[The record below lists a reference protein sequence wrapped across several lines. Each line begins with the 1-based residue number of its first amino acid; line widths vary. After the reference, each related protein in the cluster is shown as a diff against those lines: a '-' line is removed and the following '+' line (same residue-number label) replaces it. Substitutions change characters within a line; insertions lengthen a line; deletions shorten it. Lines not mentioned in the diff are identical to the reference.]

1 MRFAYPC
8 LTDTDEEGRILVAF
22 PDVPEAGDDGE
33 TFAEALG
40 EAGRSLIVALQYR
53 IKQREPIPE
62 PSRAAKGQRSLPAL
76 AAAKLALYREM
87 QAQGLDD
94 RNPGGQAGRRE
105 RHGNPP
111 SARPRPC
118 FPHPPRRGG
127 ASRPGQGTGGGDP
140 RPGGLGWCGTAF
152 VPTG

>member
-8 LTDTDEEGRILVAF
+8 LTDTDEEGRILVTF

-62 PSRAAKGQRSLPAL
+62 PGRAAKGQRSLALPAL
-76 AAAKLALYREM
+76 AAAKLALNREM
-87 QAQGLDD
+87 QAQGLTTATPAA
-94 RNPGGQAGRRE
+94 RLAGESDTEIRRLLDLG
-105 RHGNPP
+105 H
-111 SARPRPC
+111 
-118 FPHPPRRGG
+118 
-127 ASRPGQGTGGGDP
+127 ASRI
-140 RPGGLGWCGTAF
+140 RHVEAALRVLGKELVVETRDLEA
-152 VPTG
+152 